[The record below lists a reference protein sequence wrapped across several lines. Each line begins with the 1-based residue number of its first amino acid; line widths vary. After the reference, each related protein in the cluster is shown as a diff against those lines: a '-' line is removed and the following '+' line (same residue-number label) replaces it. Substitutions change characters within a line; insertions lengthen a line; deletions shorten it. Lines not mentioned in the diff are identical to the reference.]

1 MKSNAVLTTI
11 FVVLLA
17 VVLAGEAY
25 VYMWDTDRN
34 SSDVY
39 ETDDG
44 IGYTITS
51 GGSEVYSVLLMDNA
65 FDANAGYYVYYDE
78 RYHSNVERVATPI
91 GARAFTE
98 DYYIS
103 QLVSM
108 LRYRDISIEMLN
120 ADELAEKMISGDTSK
135 GLIMLSGAIP
145 DTVYGD
151 AKKVDIIDWLNDG
164 GRLYWAGNFLGA
176 FISTMT
182 GVVPVTGDYQTAFL
196 GSKCLNDSD
205 TVRVLSDIT
214 STNNFRN
221 TLSLKSNEVKY
232 GIRTDDLTRTF
243 LAVGYTDGEYSSI
256 VMTECG
262 NGMICILGG
271 DYSNNQRH
279 DLAQLLSSGISF
291 SSKEIGYAE
300 GSVKRTTVTG
310 EITEINA
317 TLSTGDSCFIYV
329 YYGKYYPVYAMFKEL
344 VIS

>member
-1 MKSNAVLTTI
+1 MKSNAVLTVI

-17 VVLAGEAY
+17 VVLAGETY
-25 VYMWDTDRN
+25 VYMLDSDRF
-34 SSDVY
+34 SSDAY

-44 IGYTITS
+44 IGYTVTS
-51 GGSEVYSVLLMDNA
+51 GGSEVYSVILMDDA
-65 FDANAGYYVYYDE
+65 FDANAGYYMYYDE
-78 RYHSNVERVATPI
+78 GYHSNVERVAAPI
-91 GARAFTE
+91 GAKAFTE

-108 LRYRDISIEMLN
+108 LRYRGISIEMLN
-120 ADELAEKMISGDTSK
+120 ASELRDLMVSKDTTK

-145 DTVYGD
+145 ETVYNTDGTGEI
-151 AKKVDIIDWLNDG
+151 VTWLNDG

-176 FISTMT
+176 YVSTPT
-182 GVVPVTGDYQTAFL
+182 GIVKADDGYQTSFFGL
-196 GSKCLNDSD
+196 DCLNNSD
-205 TVRVLSDIT
+205 AVRVLSDIT
-214 STNNFRN
+214 SNNFRN
-221 TLSLKSNEVKY
+221 TLSLKNNDVKY
-232 GIRTDDLTRTF
+232 GIETGKLTGNF
-243 LAVGYTDGEYSSI
+243 LAVGYTDGKYSSI

-262 NGMICILGG
+262 NGMICVLGG

-291 SSKEIGYAE
+291 SSTEIGYAE

-310 EITEINA
+310 EITVS
-317 TLSTGDSCFIYV
+317 LSPGDYYIYI